1 MTTGSVAK
9 GETILR
15 DASASAATYNV
26 GSGVV
31 SNYSNVFAVQ
41 AGNAMTLNSYLLGD
55 IDGDYAGQIA

>member
-31 SNYSNVFAVQ
+31 SNYSNVAVQ